1 MAGAIEFINHNIII
15 PVFNCLRYP
24 DSYKSYSKNL
34 PMTSKLIMFIKNENF
49 VESTEQLRGR
59 PPKIKSRF
67 ITDRDASTGVIFISS
82 IDCCGDIKI

>member
-1 MAGAIEFINHNIII
+1 
-15 PVFNCLRYP
+15 
-24 DSYKSYSKNL
+24 
-34 PMTSKLIMFIKNENF
+34 MFIKNENF